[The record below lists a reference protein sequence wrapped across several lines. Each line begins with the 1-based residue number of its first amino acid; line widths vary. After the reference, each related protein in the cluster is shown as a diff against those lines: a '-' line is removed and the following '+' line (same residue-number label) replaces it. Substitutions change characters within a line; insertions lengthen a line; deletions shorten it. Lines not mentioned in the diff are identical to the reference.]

1 MRLKYILSAVIALT
15 AVIVSAA
22 DPMESL
28 VSLRNAVI
36 KNDIDSAMSFLE
48 RKYTSEMIKSSRIP
62 KQLRDILINLTGAF
76 EETSVRMKN
85 PDRADIFASVK
96 GEDGK
101 DYIIRTPIIFSAVSA
116 NSRCR
121 EQKFIWMSSLML

>member
-1 MRLKYILSAVIALT
+1 MRLKYILSAVITLT

-48 RKYTSEMIKSSRIP
+48 RKYTSEMIK
-62 KQLRDILINLTGAF
+62 
-76 EETSVRMKN
+76 
-85 PDRADIFASVK
+85 
-96 GEDGK
+96 
-101 DYIIRTPIIFSAVSA
+101 
-116 NSRCR
+116 RCR
-121 EQKFIWMSSLML
+121 SMP